1 MKIKKKDIA
10 ILSNLRRNGRET
22 LTSLSRRTRIPVST
36 IFDKIRAQEEDSVIR
51 RHTALLNFEKLGY
64 KSRAFVILGAD
75 LKDREELER
84 CLQESPN
91 VNSMVKINN
100 GYNFMVELVFR
111 EMNEVEG
118 YLEDIEKMFSIK
130 KKQVYYIISDLKREG
145 FLADPLKIDGLF
157 SN

>member
-1 MKIKKKDIA
+1 M
-10 ILSNLRRNGRET
+10 
-22 LTSLSRRTRIPVST
+22 
-36 IFDKIRAQEEDSVIR
+36 
-51 RHTALLNFEKLGY
+51 
-64 KSRAFVILGAD
+64 LGAD

-100 GYNFMVELVFR
+100 GYNFIVELVFR
-111 EMNEVEG
+111 EMNDVEE